1 MPILHDHNGKDLDI
15 ESNSF
20 QGQGMGSS
28 MSIVKMSY
36 QCQCGKIIKIEDRVI
51 IDGFIALQVAVGDHE
66 DDACG

>member
-1 MPILHDHNGKDLDI
+1 
-15 ESNSF
+15 
-20 QGQGMGSS
+20 MGSS

-36 QCQCGKIIKIEDRVI
+36 QCQCGAIIKIEDRVI